1 MCQAS
6 FSRQK
11 HPFLIPSRVRLFAHC
26 PVFLGPTPRCSGG
39 AAKRRRT
46 VLPAAALAAKIAAL
60 EAAVASGK
68 ARGWPGVA
76 EVEADNA
83 RLSIEVATLRKLPQL
98 PAWLLSTAF
107 SPNRIGENDTHC
119 RFPSWRY
126 LK

>member
-1 MCQAS
+1 MVLYVWIRSEEHIQ
-6 FSRQK
+6 
-11 HPFLIPSRVRLFAHC
+11 HIPAVD
-26 PVFLGPTPRCSGG
+26 
-39 AAKRRRT
+39 
-46 VLPAAALAAKIAAL
+46 AAALAQENAVLK
-60 EAAVASGK
+60 AAVASGE
-68 ARGWPGVA
+68 AREAVLGQRVA